1 MSTNSQFLAFISP
14 IFSALFIW
22 YVQFQC
28 TRRDRKIEEER
39 KLERLKLENIEK
51 QREKEN
57 KEHIQARKKENL
69 LTMHMIKAIGKLSYA
84 NSMAIKEGKVNGV
97 MEDAI
102 KYYNQT
108 NMEMTE
114 FMQESA
120 VSNWY
125 DK

>member
-1 MSTNSQFLAFISP
+1 MSINSQFLAFISP

-22 YVQFQC
+22 YVQFQF

-84 NSMAIKEGKVNGV
+84 NSIAIKEGKVNGV

>member
-1 MSTNSQFLAFISP
+1 MSINSQFLAFISP

-22 YVQFQC
+22 YIQFQC

-84 NSMAIKEGKVNGV
+84 NSIAIKEGKVNGV

>member
-1 MSTNSQFLAFISP
+1 MSTEILAFISP

-39 KLERLKLENIEK
+39 RLERLKLENIEK

-84 NSMAIKEGKVNGV
+84 NSMAIKEGKINGV

-108 NMEMTE
+108 NKEMTE

>member
-57 KEHIQARKKENL
+57 KEHIQAMKKENL

>member
-84 NSMAIKEGKVNGV
+84 NSMAIKEGKINGV

>member
-57 KEHIQARKKENL
+57 KEYIQARKKENL

-84 NSMAIKEGKVNGV
+84 NSIAIKEGKINGV

>member
-1 MSTNSQFLAFISP
+1 MSTEILAFISP

-39 KLERLKLENIEK
+39 RLERLKLENIEK
-51 QREKEN
+51 HREKEN

-84 NSMAIKEGKVNGV
+84 NSMAIKEGKINGV

>member
-84 NSMAIKEGKVNGV
+84 NSVAIKEGKINGV

>member
-1 MSTNSQFLAFISP
+1 MSINSQFLAFISP

>member
-1 MSTNSQFLAFISP
+1 MSTSSQFLAFISP

-84 NSMAIKEGKVNGV
+84 NSIAIKEGKINGV

>member
-1 MSTNSQFLAFISP
+1 MSINSQFLAFISP

-22 YVQFQC
+22 YIQFQC

-84 NSMAIKEGKVNGV
+84 NSMAIKEGKINGV